1 MSIHVPD
8 AQHYNSLYD
17 TSYMSGFTD
26 VYEYCR
32 YRTLAAVL
40 PAFRRQ
46 FRPARVL
53 DVGCGQG
60 RYLSL
65 LRAEFPDAEI
75 LGVDFSEVAIAKAR
89 QNHPS
94 VRFHVGSA
102 EDLSVVPDA
111 SVDLLVNVEVMEH
124 VADARRV
131 VREFARVLRTP
142 GRLLLTTPCANR
154 FSLEWFENWATGRI
168 RATPDGYRLFGTD
181 PPEHV
186 RRFTEPEL
194 TRLLETCGFRCEWV
208 RFRGHVFARPC
219 YLAHRLTGH
228 FLPLFG
234 QLAYLDWRL
243 FRALPN
249 GSTMIGIWLRVSPD
263 TTGSQAW

>member
-1 MSIHVPD
+1 MTTRVPD
-8 AQHYNSLYD
+8 ARHYDNLYG
-17 TSYMSGFTD
+17 SAYMSGFTD

-40 PAFRRQ
+40 PALARR
-46 FRPARVL
+46 FRPRSIL

-65 LRAEFPDAEI
+65 LRAQFPDAEF
-75 LGVDFSEVAIAKAR
+75 LGVDFSEVAIEKAR
-89 QNHPS
+89 RNHPGI
-94 VRFHVGSA
+94 RFQVGSA
-102 EDLSVVPDA
+102 EELSLVPDA

-131 VREFARVLRTP
+131 AAEFARVLRRN

-154 FSLEWFENWATGRI
+154 FSLEWLENRVAGRI
-168 RATPDGYRLFGTD
+168 RRSVDGYRLFGTD

-194 TRLLETCGFRCEWV
+194 TELLGTVGFRREWV
-208 RFRGHVFARPC
+208 RFRGHLFTQPC
-219 YLAHRLTGH
+219 YLAHRLIKR
-228 FLPLFG
+228 FLPIFG

-243 FRALPN
+243 FRTLPN
-249 GSTMIGIWLRVSPD
+249 GSTMLGLWVRGPRVVPD
-263 TTGSQAW
+263 PG

>member
-1 MSIHVPD
+1 
-8 AQHYNSLYD
+8 
-17 TSYMSGFTD
+17 MSGFTD

-32 YRTLAAVL
+32 YRTVAAVL
-40 PAFRRQ
+40 PTLRR
-46 FRPARVL
+46 FHPARIL

-65 LRAEFPDAEI
+65 LRVVFPDAEFG
-75 LGVDFSEVAIAKAR
+75 GVDFSEVAIAKAR
-89 QNHPS
+89 LNHPGVS
-94 VRFHVGSA
+94 FHIGPA
-102 EDLSVVPDA
+102 EDLSAVPDA

-131 VREFARVLRTP
+131 VREFARVLRP
-142 GRLLLTTPCANR
+142 GGRLLLTTPCANR
-154 FSLEWFENWATGRI
+154 FSLEWLENWATGRI
-168 RATPDGYRLFGTD
+168 QATSDGYRLFGTD

-194 TRLLETCGFRCEWV
+194 TELLGSVGFQREWV
-208 RFRGHVFARPC
+208 RFRGHLFTQPC
-219 YLAHRLTGH
+219 YLAHRLIGR
-228 FLPLFG
+228 FLPAFG

-249 GSTMIGIWLRVSPD
+249 GSSMIGIWVRGVPSALSADV
-263 TTGSQAW
+263 A